1 MQEKEAMTQPRIDTA
16 TLIKAC
22 IALQAGCDLA
32 NIASITIHFS
42 DEVKIDSQFEN
53 FVLSQIADRL
63 TEQEETIRHLRVEL
77 CNASAVA
84 MGHSDTIEKL
94 KKESGTVIGG
104 SKVVRVNSPRRVKC
118 QDNEGRLCELITS
131 IRGDEI
137 SFRCDGGDQWAH
149 LSESQAEAL
158 ADWLLMACRQLPKR

>member
-1 MQEKEAMTQPRIDTA
+1 MTQLRIDTA
-16 TLIKAC
+16 VLIEYLRRCAAEGRVADNMPNKW
-22 IALQAGCDLA
+22 LL
-32 NIASITIHFS
+32 
-42 DEVKIDSQFEN
+42 E
-53 FVLSQIADRL
+53 IADRL
-63 TEQEETIRHLRVEL
+63 AEQEATIRHLRTEL

-84 MGHSDTIEKL
+84 MGHSKTIEKL
-94 KKESGTVIGG
+94 KKESGTVIEG

-131 IRGDEI
+131 IRVHEI

>member
-1 MQEKEAMTQPRIDTA
+1 MTQLRIDTA
-16 TLIKAC
+16 VLIEYLRRCAAEGRVADNMPNKW
-22 IALQAGCDLA
+22 LL
-32 NIASITIHFS
+32 
-42 DEVKIDSQFEN
+42 E
-53 FVLSQIADRL
+53 IADRL
-63 TEQEETIRHLRVEL
+63 AEQEATIRHLRTEL

-84 MGHSDTIEKL
+84 MGHSKTIEKL

>member
-1 MQEKEAMTQPRIDTA
+1 MEKAQEQNKMSALIFKCKAVAAAVSSCELEELLDEVVDALTQQEAT
-16 TLIKAC
+16 IKALR
-22 IALQAGCDLA
+22 AELV
-32 NIASITIHFS
+32 
-42 DEVKIDSQFEN
+42 E
-53 FVLSQIADRL
+53 L
-63 TEQEETIRHLRVEL
+63 TAKAMSEEDAIRHLRVEL

-84 MGHSDTIEKL
+84 MEHSDTIEKL
-94 KKESGTVIGG
+94 KKESGTVIRG

-149 LSESQAEAL
+149 LSKSQAEAL
-158 ADWLLMACRQLPKR
+158 SDWLLMACRQLPKH